1 MTMNA
6 VIPTDVSV
14 AEEAP
19 FRPNRVPVG
28 SPAYNQIAEFLY
40 EEAWLLDEIR
50 LKEWV
55 ARLDIDLRYT
65 CPVRQT
71 RSLAQHSQSIV
82 RTVMHFDETYASIRG
97 RVGRIT
103 DTKSAWAED
112 PPSRTRRLV
121 TNILVE
127 STEDPDEFEV
137 KSYLLCSRSRFEET
151 TLLMLSCVRHDLIR
165 RHGASFKLARREII
179 VDQTVL
185 GFPNLAIFL

>member
-6 VIPTDVSV
+6 VIPTDVSS
-14 AEEAP
+14 ASDAP

-28 SPAYNQIAEFLY
+28 SPVYNQIAEFLY

-50 LKEWV
+50 LAEWV

-71 RSLAQHSQSIV
+71 RSLKQHAQSVV

-103 DTKSAWAED
+103 DTNSAWAED

-127 STEDPDEFEV
+127 STDDPDEFEV
-137 KSYLLCSRSRFEET
+137 KSYLLCSRSRFDET
-151 TLLMLSCVRHDLIR
+151 TLLMLSCVRHDLLR
-165 RHGASFKLARREII
+165 RHGSSFKLARREII
-179 VDQTVL
+179 IDQTVL

>member
-6 VIPTDVSV
+6 VIPTDVSA
-14 AEEAP
+14 AEDKP

-28 SPAYNQIAEFLY
+28 SPAYNQITEFLY

-50 LKEWV
+50 LAEWV
-55 ARLDIDLRYT
+55 ARLDTDLRYT

-127 STEDPDEFEV
+127 STDDPDEFEV

-151 TLLMLSCVRHDLIR
+151 NLLFLSCVRHDLLR
-165 RHGASFKLARREII
+165 RHGDSFKLARREII

>member
-28 SPAYNQIAEFLY
+28 SPDYNQIAEFLY

-50 LKEWV
+50 LKDWV

-137 KSYLLCSRSRFEET
+137 KSYLLCSRSRFDET
-151 TLLMLSCVRHDLIR
+151 TLLMLSCVRHDLLR
-165 RHGASFKLARREII
+165 RYDNSFKLARREII

>member
-50 LKEWV
+50 LKDWV

-71 RSLAQHSQSIV
+71 RSLAQNAQSIV

-151 TLLMLSCVRHDLIR
+151 TLLMLSCVRNDLLR

>member
-28 SPAYNQIAEFLY
+28 SAAYNQIAEFLY

-55 ARLDIDLRYT
+55 ARLDTDLRYT

-71 RSLAQHSQSIV
+71 RPLAQHAQSIV

-127 STEDPDEFEV
+127 STDDPDEFEV

-151 TLLMLSCVRHDLIR
+151 TLLMLSCVRHDLLR
-165 RHGASFKLARREII
+165 RYDNSFKLARREII
-179 VDQTVL
+179 IDQTVL

>member
-6 VIPTDVSV
+6 VIPTAVSA
-14 AEEAP
+14 AENRP

-28 SPAYNQIAEFLY
+28 SPDYNQIAEFLY

-50 LKEWV
+50 LADWV
-55 ARLDIDLRYT
+55 ARLDSDLRYT

-71 RSLAQHSQSIV
+71 RPLRDNAKSIV

-103 DTKSAWAED
+103 DTQSAWAED

-127 STEDPDEFEV
+127 ATEDPDEFEV
-137 KSYLLCSRSRFEET
+137 TSYLLCSRSRFEET
-151 TLLMLSCVRHDLIR
+151 TLLMLSCVRHDLLR
-165 RHGASFKLARREII
+165 RYDDSFKLARREII
-179 VDQTVL
+179 IDQTVL

>member
-14 AEEAP
+14 AEDTP
-19 FRPNRVPVG
+19 FRPNRVPLG
-28 SPAYNQIAEFLY
+28 SPAYNEIAEFLY

-50 LKEWV
+50 LAEWV
-55 ARLDIDLRYT
+55 ARLDVDLRYT

-71 RSLAQHSQSIV
+71 RPLHQNAQSIV

-103 DTKSAWAED
+103 DTRSAWAED

-121 TNILVE
+121 TNILVD

-151 TLLMLSCVRHDLIR
+151 TLLMLSCVRHDLLR
-165 RHGASFKLARREII
+165 RHGDSFKLARREII

>member
-14 AEEAP
+14 AEETP

-50 LKEWV
+50 LKDWV

-71 RSLAQHSQSIV
+71 RSLRQHSQSIV

-103 DTKSAWAED
+103 DTQSAWAED

-127 STEDPDEFEV
+127 STEEPDEFEV
-137 KSYLLCSRSRFEET
+137 TSYLLCSRSRFEET
-151 TLLMLSCVRHDLIR
+151 TLLMLSCVRHDLLR
-165 RHGASFKLARREII
+165 RHGDSFKLARREII

>member
-1 MTMNA
+1 MNTSTA
-6 VIPTDVSV
+6 IPADATIASDLT
-14 AEEAP
+14 

-50 LKEWV
+50 LADWV
-55 ARLDIDLRYT
+55 ARLDEDLRYT

-71 RSLAQHSQSIV
+71 RPLRENAASIV

-103 DTKSAWAED
+103 DTRSAWAED
-112 PPSRTRRLV
+112 PPSRTRRLI
-121 TNILVE
+121 TNILAE
-127 STEDPDEFEV
+127 ATDNPDEFEV

-151 TLLMLSCVRHDLIR
+151 NLLFLSCVRHDLLR

>member
-14 AEEAP
+14 ASDAP

-28 SPAYNQIAEFLY
+28 SPAYNEITEFLY

-50 LKEWV
+50 LAEWV
-55 ARLDIDLRYT
+55 ARLDVDLRYT

-71 RSLAQHSQSIV
+71 RPLHQHAQSIV

-103 DTKSAWAED
+103 DTRSAWAED

-121 TNILVE
+121 TNILVDA
-127 STEDPDEFEV
+127 TDDPDEFEV

-151 TLLMLSCVRHDLIR
+151 NLLFLSCVRHDLLR
-165 RHGASFKLARREII
+165 RYDDGIKLARREII

>member
-1 MTMNA
+1 MTIDVTATADTA
-6 VIPTDVSV
+6 V
-14 AEEAP
+14 AP
-19 FRPNRVPVG
+19 DAFRANPVPVG

-50 LKEWV
+50 LAEWV
-55 ARLDIDLRYT
+55 ERLDTNLRYT

-71 RSLAQHSQSIV
+71 RPLSQNAASIV

-103 DTKSAWAED
+103 DTRSAWAED
-112 PPSRTRRLV
+112 PPSRTRRLI

-127 STEDPDEFEV
+127 STDNPDEFEV

-151 TLLMLSCVRHDLIR
+151 NLLFLSCVRHDLLR

>member
-1 MTMNA
+1 MTIDVTATADTA
-6 VIPTDVSV
+6 V
-14 AEEAP
+14 AP
-19 FRPNRVPVG
+19 DAFRANRVPVG

-50 LKEWV
+50 LAEWV
-55 ARLDIDLRYT
+55 ERLDTDLRYT

-71 RSLAQHSQSIV
+71 RPLSQNAASIV

-103 DTKSAWAED
+103 DTRSAWAED
-112 PPSRTRRLV
+112 PPSRTRRLI

-127 STEDPDEFEV
+127 STDNPDEFEV
-137 KSYLLCSRSRFEET
+137 RSYLLCSRSRFEET
-151 TLLMLSCVRHDLIR
+151 NLLFLSCVRHDLLR

>member
-50 LKEWV
+50 LKDWV

-71 RSLAQHSQSIV
+71 RSLKHHSQSIV

-103 DTKSAWAED
+103 DTQSAWAED

-127 STEDPDEFEV
+127 STDDPDEFEV

-151 TLLMLSCVRHDLIR
+151 TLLMLSCVRHDLLR

>member
-14 AEEAP
+14 AEDKP

-28 SPAYNQIAEFLY
+28 SSTYNQITEFLY

-50 LKEWV
+50 LAEWV
-55 ARLDIDLRYT
+55 ARLDTDLRYT
-65 CPVRQT
+65 CPLRQT
-71 RSLAQHSQSIV
+71 RPLHQHAQSIV

-103 DTKSAWAED
+103 DTRSAWAED

-121 TNILVE
+121 TNILVD
-127 STEDPDEFEV
+127 STDDPDEFEV

-151 TLLMLSCVRHDLIR
+151 NLLFLSCVRHDLLR
-165 RHGASFKLARREII
+165 RYDDGIKLARREII

>member
-6 VIPTDVSV
+6 VIPTDVSS
-14 AEEAP
+14 ASDAP
-19 FRPNRVPVG
+19 FRPDRVPVG
-28 SPAYNQIAEFLY
+28 SPVYNQIAEFLY

-50 LKEWV
+50 LAEWV

-65 CPVRQT
+65 CPMRQT
-71 RSLAQHSQSIV
+71 RSLKHHAESVV

-103 DTKSAWAED
+103 DTSSAWAED

-127 STEDPDEFEV
+127 STDDPDEFEV
-137 KSYLLCSRSRFEET
+137 KSYLLCSRSRFDET
-151 TLLMLSCVRHDLIR
+151 TLLMLSCVRHDLLR
-165 RHGASFKLARREII
+165 RHGSSFKLARREIVI
-179 VDQTVL
+179 DQTVL

>member
-1 MTMNA
+1 MTIDVTATADTA
-6 VIPTDVSV
+6 V
-14 AEEAP
+14 AP
-19 FRPNRVPVG
+19 DAFRANRVPVG

-50 LKEWV
+50 LAEWV
-55 ARLDIDLRYT
+55 ERLDTNLRYT

-71 RSLAQHSQSIV
+71 RPLSQNAASIV

-103 DTKSAWAED
+103 DTRSAWAED
-112 PPSRTRRLV
+112 PPSRTRRLI

-127 STEDPDEFEV
+127 STDNPDEFEV

-151 TLLMLSCVRHDLIR
+151 NLLFLSCVRHDLLR

>member
-6 VIPTDVSV
+6 VIPTDVSS
-14 AEEAP
+14 ASDTP

-28 SPAYNQIAEFLY
+28 SPTYNQIAEFLY

-50 LKEWV
+50 LAEWV
-55 ARLDIDLRYT
+55 ARLDFDLRYT

-71 RSLAQHSQSIV
+71 RSLAQNAQSIV
-82 RTVMHFDETYASIRG
+82 RSVMHFDETYASIRG

-103 DTKSAWAED
+103 DTRSAWAED

-121 TNILVE
+121 TNIMVE
-127 STEDPDEFEV
+127 STDHPDEFEV
-137 KSYLLCSRSRFEET
+137 KSYLLCSRSRFDET
-151 TLLMLSCVRHDLIR
+151 TLLMLSCVRHDLLR
-165 RHGASFKLARREII
+165 RHGDSFKLAQREII
-179 VDQTVL
+179 IDQTVL

>member
-1 MTMNA
+1 
-6 VIPTDVSV
+6 
-14 AEEAP
+14 
-19 FRPNRVPVG
+19 VPVG
-28 SPAYNQIAEFLY
+28 SPVYNQIAEFLY

-50 LKEWV
+50 LAEWV

-65 CPVRQT
+65 CPMRQT
-71 RSLAQHSQSIV
+71 RSLKHHAESVV

-103 DTKSAWAED
+103 DTSSAWAED

-127 STEDPDEFEV
+127 STDDPDEFEV
-137 KSYLLCSRSRFEET
+137 KSYLLCSRSRFDET
-151 TLLMLSCVRHDLIR
+151 TLLMLSCVRHDLLR
-165 RHGASFKLARREII
+165 RHGSSFKLARREII
-179 VDQTVL
+179 IDQTVL

>member
-1 MTMNA
+1 MNA

-14 AEEAP
+14 ASDAP

-28 SPAYNQIAEFLY
+28 SPAYNEITEFLY

-50 LKEWV
+50 LAEWV
-55 ARLDIDLRYT
+55 ARLDVDLRYT

-71 RSLAQHSQSIV
+71 RPLHQHAQSIV

-103 DTKSAWAED
+103 DTRSAWAED

-121 TNILVE
+121 TNILVD
-127 STEDPDEFEV
+127 STDDPDEFEV

-151 TLLMLSCVRHDLIR
+151 NLLFLSCVRHDLLR
-165 RHGASFKLARREII
+165 RYDDGIKLARREII

>member
-14 AEEAP
+14 ASDAP

-28 SPAYNQIAEFLY
+28 SPAYNEITEFLY

-50 LKEWV
+50 LAEWV
-55 ARLDIDLRYT
+55 ARLDVDLRYT

-71 RSLAQHSQSIV
+71 RPLHQHAQSIV

-103 DTKSAWAED
+103 DTRSAWAED

-121 TNILVE
+121 TNILVD
-127 STEDPDEFEV
+127 STDDPDEFEV

-151 TLLMLSCVRHDLIR
+151 NLLFLSCVRHDLLR
-165 RHGASFKLARREII
+165 RYDDGIKLARREII

>member
-1 MTMNA
+1 MTIDVTATADTA
-6 VIPTDVSV
+6 V
-14 AEEAP
+14 AP
-19 FRPNRVPVG
+19 DAFRANRVPVG

-50 LKEWV
+50 LAEWLE
-55 ARLDIDLRYT
+55 RLDTDLRYT

-71 RSLAQHSQSIV
+71 RPLSQNAASIV

-103 DTKSAWAED
+103 DTRSAWAED
-112 PPSRTRRLV
+112 PPSRTRRLI

-127 STEDPDEFEV
+127 STDNPDEFEV

-151 TLLMLSCVRHDLIR
+151 NLLFLSCVRHDLLR

>member
-28 SPAYNQIAEFLY
+28 SPDYNQIAEFLY

-50 LKEWV
+50 LKDWV

-151 TLLMLSCVRHDLIR
+151 TLLMLSCVRHDLLR
-165 RHGASFKLARREII
+165 RYDNSFKLARREII

>member
-6 VIPTDVSV
+6 VIPADVSV
-14 AEEAP
+14 ASDAP

-28 SPAYNQIAEFLY
+28 SPAYNEITEFLY

-50 LKEWV
+50 LAEWV
-55 ARLDIDLRYT
+55 ARLDVDLRYT

-71 RSLAQHSQSIV
+71 RPLHQHAQSIV

-103 DTKSAWAED
+103 DTRSAWAED

-121 TNILVE
+121 TNILVD
-127 STEDPDEFEV
+127 STDDPDEFEV

-151 TLLMLSCVRHDLIR
+151 NLLFLSCVRHDLLR
-165 RHGASFKLARREII
+165 RYDDGIKLARREII

>member
-28 SPAYNQIAEFLY
+28 SAAYNQIAEFLY

-55 ARLDIDLRYT
+55 ARLDTDLRYT

-71 RSLAQHSQSIV
+71 RSLAQHAQSIV

-127 STEDPDEFEV
+127 STDDPDEFEV
-137 KSYLLCSRSRFEET
+137 KSYLLCSRSRFDET
-151 TLLMLSCVRHDLIR
+151 TLLMLSCVRHDLLR
-165 RHGASFKLARREII
+165 RYDDGFKLARREII

>member
-14 AEEAP
+14 APEAP

-28 SPAYNQIAEFLY
+28 SPDYNQIAEFLY

-50 LKEWV
+50 LKDWV

-121 TNILVE
+121 TNILIE

-151 TLLMLSCVRHDLIR
+151 ALLMLSCVRNDLLR
-165 RHGASFKLARREII
+165 RYDNSFKLARREII

>member
-6 VIPTDVSV
+6 VIPTDVSA
-14 AEEAP
+14 AESKA

-40 EEAWLLDEIR
+40 TEAWLLDEIR
-50 LKEWV
+50 LADWV
-55 ARLDIDLRYT
+55 ARLDTDLRYT

-71 RSLAQHSQSIV
+71 RPLRDNAKSIV

-103 DTKSAWAED
+103 DTQSAWAED

-127 STEDPDEFEV
+127 ATEDPDEFEV
-137 KSYLLCSRSRFEET
+137 TSYLLCSRSRFEET
-151 TLLMLSCVRHDLIR
+151 TLLMLSCVRHDLLR
-165 RHGASFKLARREII
+165 RYDDSFKLARREII
-179 VDQTVL
+179 IDQTVL